1 MQYRKIK
8 LASCIT
14 LLSILLAIP
23 VHLSAQVVDEF
34 PSDSAEFVDTFQEFI
49 ENKISKKNESTFED
63 FISNWE
69 SGKFTEK
76 TRDSIGVIAN
86 KLLEINGRREPHFIK
101 MMEVFLEMENTTFY
115 KQYFDEWMQAF
126 RYASTQQKSELATV
140 MRLFNF
146 TLNFHHEKC
155 LYASSTRKWYALS
168 NDYQI
173 EFDTTLKIKYKNT
186 DIKCKFREDSIQI
199 FNTSG
204 IFYPYTNQW
213 EGQKGTVTWERAGYS
228 KNDIY
233 ARLSDYNIN
242 MTKTEYEADS
252 VEFVNK
258 LYFDEPVLGKL
269 EDKLEHIITQK
280 KAIYPVFQSYKKIFE
295 ISDIYQNMDF
305 TGGFKMNGAQFTGSG
320 GQNQDARI
328 TIYSEDTLFMTVES
342 DIFILEKE
350 RAISKRASV
359 VVHLNQDSIYHSGLQ
374 FNYNVNSQEI
384 EFTAN
389 ENITSKSPYYNTYHN
404 IFMKFDRLLWNVND
418 KKIYFT
424 HGKNSTSGNAEFTSN
439 NYFTLNKWMQ
449 LEMRDERHPLI
460 AIRNYCNKID
470 SKKFDVN
477 NFAKYQRK
485 STHQVKHRLYG
496 LAQDGFI
503 LYDTATDTI
512 TVNDRLYNF
521 INSRIEK
528 IDYDV
533 MQLESNTERP
543 NHNGVLDLSNMELT
557 INGVPSIKLSD
568 SQDVK
573 IYPDESR
580 IVMKENR
587 HFDFGGEVEAGL
599 FNFFGESFY
608 FNYDDFKITL
618 DTIDSLKMRFQTEE
632 MDEYGQAVLAQVENT
647 INSLSGDIYIDKPDN
662 KSGRALTPRYPMF
675 ESKQK
680 SYVYYDD
687 LFDGP
692 YKKEDFYF
700 ELFPFQMDSLDN
712 FNPENLKFDGNF
724 YSSGIFPPFEETLKL
739 RDDNS
744 LGLTKET
751 PEEGYPL
758 YEGKGKYFDTIDM
771 SNKGLKG
778 QGVLSYLTAEMETD
792 DILFFPDST
801 SIHANSFTMDE
812 KTTGIEYPEV
822 ASQNVNVQWYP
833 HEDVMY
839 IDQTD
844 TAFTMYN
851 EKNKFDGDLTLKPT
865 GLSGTG
871 ELDMSKAILTSKY
884 FSYDA
889 NSFTADSSDFL
900 LRTFDQTDKAFTA
913 NEVDARIDYND
924 QRGRFQ
930 TNNSYTKSKFHQN
943 LYESYLDKFTW
954 RINENA
960 LEIKSIPQPET
971 TYGKKDELEQL
982 KDFDGPGALFLSNH
996 KGQDSLRFI
1005 SSEAEY
1011 LLENNTINAT
1021 QVDSVYVADAS
1032 LVPDKKELNIGE
1044 KAEMDTLNMA
1054 EIFANRTQ
1062 RFHKFFDAKIKI
1074 KGRNEYSGEGNY
1086 DYIDKNK
1093 EKQTIHFDDIEVNKQ
1108 EKTIAEGE
1116 IAHADS
1122 FNLSPHFR
1130 YRGKTHLRAEREH
1143 LEFKGGT
1150 RMYHNCPTINPRY
1163 IYFEEVLDPDDIHI
1177 PIGEQLKDLKGN
1189 KVFVGSYITRDSSHI
1204 YSTFLTPRKDPS
1216 HIPLISSKGYLK
1228 ADEKTSQYIIAEKP
1242 KMENPEDSTGPIIR
1256 LNKNTCMYN
1265 AQGKISLGVDLGE
1278 IGINPAGEFDHDL
1291 MTNKVKL
1298 DLTIPLNFM
1307 FSEEALDTMRNEIN
1321 EMNNLDVINL
1331 NSKRTRINLNEIYD
1345 LQTTEDFFTE
1355 LDKEE
1360 NKRAIPD
1367 EIEST
1372 LLLSNIKL
1380 NWNTETESYLSEGKI
1395 GVALINGKP
1404 VNKYMD
1410 GYVEFVKRRSG
1421 DRMYIYLQPDD
1432 DTFYFFYYFRG
1443 MLRVYSSNKHFISS
1457 IQDIPERKRTIRD
1470 NIFSPVQ
1477 YRYIL
1482 TPESRLNQFYK
1493 HKREIEEK
1501 YKNGNSQNENQ
1512 EEREKEKEKEQ

>member
-1 MQYRKIK
+1 MQYRKPKI
-8 LASCIT
+8 ASCIT
-14 LLSILLAIP
+14 LLSFLFIIP
-23 VHLSAQVVDEF
+23 MHLSAQVVSEF
-34 PSDSAEFVDTFQEFI
+34 PSDSTEFIETFHEYI
-49 ENKISKKNESTFED
+49 ENKISKDNEATFED
-63 FISNWE
+63 FITSWE
-69 SGKFTEK
+69 SGELNEK
-76 TRDSIGVIAN
+76 TRDSIHFIAN
-86 KLLEINGRREPHFIK
+86 KLLDINGKREPHFIK
-101 MMEVFLEMENTTFY
+101 MMEVFLKMENTTFY
-115 KQYFDEWMQAF
+115 NKYFDEWMHAF
-126 RYASTQQKSELATV
+126 RYAASQPKKELSTV
-140 MRLFNF
+140 MRLFDF
-146 TLNFHHEKC
+146 TLNFHHNNC
-155 LYASSTRKWYALS
+155 LYESSTRNWYALS
-168 NDYQI
+168 NDYKI
-173 EFDTTLKIKYKNT
+173 EFDTTLKIKYRNT
-186 DIKCKFREDSIQI
+186 DIKCKFRNDSIQI

-213 EGQKGTVTWERAGYS
+213 EGRKGIVTWERAGYS
-228 KNDIY
+228 RNDIY
-233 ARLSDYNIN
+233 AQLSEYNIN

-252 VEFVNK
+252 VEFINK
-258 LYFDEPVLGKL
+258 LYFNEPVLGKL
-269 EDKLEHIITQK
+269 KDKLAHIITK
-280 KAIYPVFQSYKKIFE
+280 GKAIYPVFQSYKKLFE
-295 ISDIYQNMDF
+295 IRDIYQNMDF
-305 TGGFKMNGAQFTGSG
+305 TGGFTMNGAQFIGSG
-320 GQNQDARI
+320 GQNQNARLRV
-328 TIYSEDTLFMTVES
+328 YNEDTLFMTIES
-342 DIFILEKE
+342 DVFILEKE
-350 RAISKRASV
+350 KAISKRASV
-359 VVHLNQDSIYHSGLQ
+359 IVHLNQDSIYHSGLQ

-384 EFTAN
+384 ELTAN

-424 HGKNSTSGNAEFTSN
+424 HGKNSTIGNAEFASN
-439 NYFTLNKWMQ
+439 NYFTLNKWRQ

-460 AIRNYCNKID
+460 AIRNYCDKIN
-470 SKKFDVN
+470 SRKFDIKE
-477 NFAKYQRK
+477 FAKYQRK
-485 STHQVKHRLYG
+485 STYQVKHRLFG

-503 LYDTATDTI
+503 FYDTSTDTI
-512 TVNDRLYNF
+512 TVNERLYNF

-533 MQLESNTERP
+533 MQIESNIERP
-543 NHNGVLDLSNMELT
+543 NHNGVLDLSTMELT
-557 INGVPSIKLSD
+557 INGVPSIELSD
-568 SQDVK
+568 SQDVT

-580 IVMKENR
+580 IIMKENR
-587 HFDFGGEVEAGL
+587 SFDFGGEVEAGL
-599 FNFFGESFY
+599 FNFYGESFY

-618 DTIDSLKMRFQTEE
+618 NTIDSLKMKFQTEE
-632 MDEYGQAVLAQVENT
+632 MNDYGQAVLAQVENT

-662 KSGRALTPRYPMF
+662 KSGKVLTPRYPMF

-739 RDDNS
+739 REDNS
-744 LGLTKET
+744 LGLIKET
-751 PEEGYPL
+751 PEEGFPL
-758 YEGKGKYFDTIDM
+758 YEGKGKYYDTIDM
-771 SNKGLKG
+771 SNQGLKG
-778 QGVLSYLTAEMETD
+778 EGKLSYLTTKMETD

-801 SIHANSFTMDE
+801 SINAYRFTMDE

-822 ASQNVNVQWYP
+822 ASQNVNVKWYP

-839 IDQTD
+839 IEQTD

-851 EKNKFDGDLTLKPT
+851 EQNKFNGDLTLKPT
-865 GLSGTG
+865 GLSGKG
-871 ELDMSKAILTSKY
+871 RLDMSKGVLKSNY
-884 FSYDA
+884 FSYEA

-900 LRTFDQTDKAFTA
+900 LRTLDQEDKAFTA
-913 NEVDARIDYND
+913 NAVDARIDYNY

-930 TNNSYTKSKFHQN
+930 TNNNYTKSKFHQN

-954 RINENA
+954 KIDENA
-960 LEIKSIPQPET
+960 LEIKSFPQPET
-971 TYGKKDELEQL
+971 TYGEKDELEQL
-982 KDFDGPGALFLSNH
+982 KDFDGTGALFLSNH

-1011 LLENNTINAT
+1011 LLENNTIKAN
-1021 QVDSVYVADAS
+1021 QVDSIYVADAS
-1032 LVPDKKELNIGE
+1032 IVPDNKEINIRE
-1044 KAEMDTLNMA
+1044 KADMDTLNMA

-1074 KGRNEYSGEGNY
+1074 KGRNEYSGKGNY

-1093 EKQTIHFDDIEVNKQ
+1093 EKQTIHFDDIKANKQ
-1108 EKTIAEGE
+1108 ATTVAEGE
-1116 IAHADS
+1116 IAHVDS

-1130 YRGKTHLRAEREH
+1130 YRGKTLLKAEREH

-1150 RMYHNCPTINPRY
+1150 RMYHNCPMIKPRY
-1163 IYFEEVLDPDDIHI
+1163 IYFEEILNPDDIYI
-1177 PIGEQLKDLKGN
+1177 PIGEKLNDLSGN

-1228 ADEKTSQYIIAEKP
+1228 ADEKTNQYIIAEKA
-1242 KMENPEDSTGPIIR
+1242 KIENPEDSTGTIIR

-1265 AQGKISLGVDLGE
+1265 AQGRINLGVDLGE
-1278 IGINPAGEFDHDL
+1278 IGINPAGNFDHDL
-1291 MTNKVKL
+1291 KENHVKL

-1321 EMNNLDVINL
+1321 EMNNLNVINL
-1331 NSKRTRINLNEIYD
+1331 KSKRTRINLNEIYG
-1345 LQTTEDFFTE
+1345 LKTTEDFFKQ
-1355 LDKEE
+1355 LDKED
-1360 NKRAIPD
+1360 NKGKIPD
-1367 EIEST
+1367 EISST

-1395 GVALINGKP
+1395 GVSLVNGKP

-1443 MLRVYSSNKHFISS
+1443 MLRVYSSNKHFINS

-1493 HKREIEEK
+1493 HKKEIEEK
-1501 YKNGNSQNENQ
+1501 YKNGTRQNESQ
-1512 EEREKEKEKEQ
+1512 KQREEEKKNEQ